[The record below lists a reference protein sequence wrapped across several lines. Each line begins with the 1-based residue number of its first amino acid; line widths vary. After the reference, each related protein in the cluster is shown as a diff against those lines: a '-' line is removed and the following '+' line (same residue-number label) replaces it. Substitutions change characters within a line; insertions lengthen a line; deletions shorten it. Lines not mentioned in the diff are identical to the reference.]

1 MDYNLLL
8 FFFNKLNDLTFFL
21 VHISG
26 STIGTYKL
34 ILVRKKYFFKHTCM
48 HYVINSIKRKKE
60 EKRYDMIYNK
70 KYYPN

>member
-34 ILVRKKYFFKHTCM
+34 ILVRKKYIFKHM
-48 HYVINSIKRKKE
+48 HYVINSIKKKE
-60 EKRYDMIYNK
+60 K
-70 KYYPN
+70 KI